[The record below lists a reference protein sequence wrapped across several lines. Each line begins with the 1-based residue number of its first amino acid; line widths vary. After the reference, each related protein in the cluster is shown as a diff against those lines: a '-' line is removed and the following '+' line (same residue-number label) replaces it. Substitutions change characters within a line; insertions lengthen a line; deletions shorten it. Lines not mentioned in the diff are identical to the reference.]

1 MKHNFHKKLLS
12 IILTA
17 MLILATIPFSCIS
30 VLAEEANATVL
41 YASQISNG
49 THLTLDSDTELIMDK
64 ELYIKSITGDYNLTV
79 TGSES
84 LNITNAERTIEVH
97 DFICHAPLIVT
108 STSEKYDEPTIKVFR
123 FSVYGSKLVIYGNY
137 PLDATYITIK
147 SKAVNIRALKEC
159 GMTAFYDT
167 YINCE
172 TMEINSEN
180 TAIRSRNC
188 VTVIASK
195 YCIINSNMD
204 GIATSVSLMPDNNI
218 YLGGRIIINA
228 ERFGLSTNNGS
239 IYSKGSPSGDARQLP
254 ALEQLHITADEPIS
268 AEGAINLRCA
278 DAKITATGKDEP
290 AIEGSSTYLGG
301 VYDIKTNGGHGVFG
315 QRGISH
321 FYSGYFKMS
330 GPKGDYSAVK
340 CIELKIDEG
349 LSVHTPQGATYDSEG
364 IYDSNG
370 NPAKEVEIYSIM
382 DSMEI
387 EMHKPVAGMK
397 PVSDIRVL
405 IGAFPLPSNCRLSEI
420 KWYENDNRMTEGM
433 VFKAGK
439 EYRAEVV
446 IYTTNYLCFPSGYMG
461 KVNGKKVGTGLSDH
475 NTTIHLRPNFGTCP
489 KAVEEVALNIAAPVE
504 NEKPSTAVTASS
516 SAYYV
521 PTNSV
526 KWEVFSSDIQTYTP
540 MVTSTFIGARHYKV
554 SFDVVAN
561 SGYGFPVELINP
573 YDFDSCVTATVNG
586 KPAYVYAVEEA
597 STSKIRV
604 SMLFGECNAT
614 IIRNIRIEVTPPK
627 AGEHP
632 DYTARALGTGYSIN
646 TNKNSYYDAYW
657 ANQKWYYVKNGVSW
671 WDVTNG
677 GYDYVYDKDVFL
689 PDHKYQCEVYVKT
702 DAGYEFLMNTKTDPP
717 TVPSV
722 IVNGNP
728 GDYTTLYGSGLNF
741 EQEVKYVFN
750 CSEQTL
756 SKVGVIELSQPIA
769 GGTPDYVAT
778 TLAPHL
784 YEVTKITWYD
794 ALGEELPANAT
805 FIAGMVYRVYV
816 QIETNIVVDNNID
829 YRVAY
834 FDCFTGKTKTSL
846 NGVELEM
853 INSKDANKEDL
864 EEYFNHAYYTFANK
878 PINLCYTFKPA
889 PRPAIGDITVSGTA
903 TSFGSNTNDVTIQ
916 LIKSG
921 EPEASYETVVKG
933 KTAEYSIEGVSAGTY
948 TLKVSKNNHVT
959 REYTV
964 VVGNSSVIQD
974 VKICLLGDVNMD
986 GKISILD
993 AIMVQKVSLSSM
1005 SLDDYQ
1011 IKLASVRGKSSPGVL
1026 DAILIQ
1032 KYALGL
1038 IDKF

>member
-1 MKHNFHKKLLS
+1 MKNNFYKKLLS

-30 VLAEEANATVL
+30 VLAEGVGVTVL
-41 YASQISNG
+41 YASQISNN
-49 THLTLDSDTELIMDK
+49 THLTLNSDTELIMDK
-64 ELYIKSITGDYNLTV
+64 ELYIKSITGEYNITI
-79 TGSES
+79 TGSET
-84 LNITNAERTIEVH
+84 LNITNTGRTIEVNE
-97 DFICHAPLIVT
+97 FICSAPLIVT
-108 STSEKYDEPTIKVFR
+108 STSKTYEEAAI
-123 FSVYGSKLVIYGNY
+123 SVDYFEASGPELVLYGNY
-137 PLDATYITIK
+137 PLLSKNVNITAK
-147 SKAVNIRALKEC
+147 DVNIRALKYSGIVASGFIHIASETFVVNSVD
-159 GMTAFYDT
+159 TALKASKDIRLVATRYA
-167 YINCE
+167 
-172 TMEINSEN
+172 EINSN
-180 TAIRSRNC
+180 GN
-188 VTVIASK
+188 
-195 YCIINSNMD
+195 
-204 GIATSVSLMPDNNI
+204 GIETTSGFSYDNAHV
-218 YLGGRIIINA
+218 YLGGRITINA
-228 ERFGLSTNNGS
+228 ELNGIVTSNGS
-239 IYSKGSPSGDARQLP
+239 IYANPAYNIS
-254 ALEQLHITADEPIS
+254 ALEQLYITASTPINMNGIVDLKCS
-268 AEGAINLRCA
+268 
-278 DAKITATGKDEP
+278 DAKITATGNDEP
-290 AIEGSSTYLGG
+290 AIKGTSTYLGG

-315 QRGISH
+315 RLATSH

-340 CIELKIDEG
+340 CIKLTIDEG

-370 NPAKEVEIYSIM
+370 NPAKEVEIYGIM

-405 IGAFPLPSNCRLSEI
+405 IGAFPLPSNCELFEI

-433 VFKAGK
+433 VFTAGK

-461 KVNGKKVGTGLSDH
+461 KVNGKTVSTGLSDH

-504 NEKPSTAVTASS
+504 KEKPSKAVIASS

-604 SMLFGECNAT
+604 SMDFGECNAT

-632 DYTARALGTGYSIN
+632 DYTARVLGTGYSIN
-646 TNKNSYYDAYW
+646 TSKNSYYDASW

-671 WDVTNG
+671 WDVTDG

-702 DAGYEFLMNTKTDPP
+702 DDGYEFLMNTKTDPP

-728 GDYTTLYGSGLNF
+728 GAHTTLYGSGLNF

-805 FIAGMVYRVYV
+805 FIAGMVYRVDV
-816 QIETNIVVDNNID
+816 QIETNIVVDNNKE

-834 FDCFTGKTKTSL
+834 FDCFTGKTSL

-864 EEYFNHAYYTFANK
+864 EEYFNHAYYTGANK

-889 PRPAIGDITVSGTA
+889 PRPAAGYTVSGTA
-903 TSFGSNTNDVTIQ
+903 TSFGSDTDEVIIQ
-916 LIKSG
+916 LTESG
-921 EPEASYETVVKG
+921 AAEPAYEAVVKG
-933 KTAEYSIEGVSAGTY
+933 NSASYTIEGVAPGTY
-948 TLKVSKNNHVT
+948 TMKVMKNNHGT

-964 VVGNSSVIQD
+964 VVGSAPVVQD
-974 VKICLLGDVNMD
+974 VKLCLKGDANGSGTVDIEDAMLVFYHVAKKSYLGDEGLAACDTNAD
-986 GKISILD
+986 GTVDIED
-993 AIMVQKVSLSSM
+993 AMTVFYFVAK
-1005 SLDDYQ
+1005 
-1011 IKLASVRGKSSPGVL
+1011 K
-1026 DAILIQ
+1026 
-1032 KYALGL
+1032 
-1038 IDKF
+1038 IDKI

>member
-1 MKHNFHKKLLS
+1 MKNNFYKKLLS

-30 VLAEEANATVL
+30 VLAENAKVPVL
-41 YASQISNG
+41 YASQISNN

-64 ELYIKSITGDYNLTV
+64 ELYIKSITGDYNLTI
-79 TGSES
+79 TGSEP
-84 LNITNAERTIEVH
+84 LNITNAGRTIEVH

-123 FSVYGSKLVIYGNY
+123 FSVYGSELVIYGNY

-188 VTVIASK
+188 ITVIASK

-268 AEGAINLRCA
+268 AESAINLRCA
-278 DAKITATGKDEP
+278 DAKITATGNDEP
-290 AIEGSSTYLGG
+290 AIKGSSTYLGG

-340 CIELKIDEG
+340 CIDLIIDEG

-370 NPAKEVEIYSIM
+370 NPAKEVEIYCIM

-397 PVSDIRVL
+397 PISDIRVL

-433 VFKAGK
+433 VFTAGK

-461 KVNGKKVGTGLSDH
+461 KVNGKKVGTGLSNH
-475 NTTIHLRPNFGTCP
+475 NMTIHLRPNFGTCP

-504 NEKPSTAVTASS
+504 NEKPSIAVTASS

-526 KWEVFSSDIQTYTP
+526 EWKVFSSQTQTYEP
-540 MVTSTFIGARHYKV
+540 MITSTFKGGRDYKV

-573 YDFDSCVTATVNG
+573 FDFDSCVTATVNG

-604 SMLFGECNAT
+604 SMIFGECNDT
-614 IIRNIRIEVTPPK
+614 IIEYIRIEVTPPK

-646 TNKNSYYDAYW
+646 TSKNSYYDAYW

-677 GYDYVYDKDVFL
+677 RYDYVYDKDVFL
-689 PDHKYQCEVYVKT
+689 PDHNYQCEVHVRR
-702 DAGYEFLMNTKTDPP
+702 DGEYEFVNDTSTNP
-717 TVPSV
+717 TTFP
-722 IVNGNP
+722 IVTVNEGIGYP
-728 GDYTTLYGSGLNF
+728 TTEGSGLQF
-741 EQEVKYVFN
+741 EQKVKRAFS

-794 ALGEELPANAT
+794 ALGEPLSPDSI
-805 FIAGMVYRVYV
+805 FIAGMVYRVDV
-816 QIETNIVVDNNID
+816 QIETNIVVDNDKD
-829 YRVAY
+829 YRVAF
-834 FDCFTGKTKTSL
+834 FDCYTGKTKTSL

-889 PRPAIGDITVSGTA
+889 PRPAIGDVNFDNEVNLKDVVRLKKLLVGLA
-903 TSFGSNTNDVTIQ
+903 DNDSN
-916 LIKSG
+916 
-921 EPEASYETVVKG
+921 A
-933 KTAEYSIEGVSAGTY
+933 
-948 TLKVSKNNHVT
+948 
-959 REYTV
+959 
-964 VVGNSSVIQD
+964 
-974 VKICLLGDVNMD
+974 DVNFD
-986 GKISILD
+986 GI
-993 AIMVQKVSLSSM
+993 VN
-1005 SLDDYQ
+1005 SLD
-1011 IKLASVRGKSSPGVL
+1011 IAFLKKLLLQSR
-1026 DAILIQ
+1026 
-1032 KYALGL
+1032 
-1038 IDKF
+1038 

>member
-1 MKHNFHKKLLS
+1 MKNNFYKKLLS

-17 MLILATIPFSCIS
+17 MLILATIPFSCIA
-30 VLAEEANATVL
+30 VLAEGAGVTVL
-41 YASQISNG
+41 YASQISNN
-49 THLTLDSDTELIMDK
+49 THLTLNSDTELIMDK
-64 ELYIKSITGDYNLTV
+64 ELQLKSITGEYNITI
-79 TGSES
+79 TGSEP

-97 DFICHAPLIVT
+97 EFICYAPLIVT
-108 STSEKYDEPTIKVFR
+108 STSEKYDEPTIKVWKFA
-123 FSVYGSKLVIYGNY
+123 VYCSELTIYGNY
-137 PLDATYITIK
+137 PLSASNININ
-147 SKAVNIRALKEC
+147 SIAVNIRALKEC

-172 TMEINSEN
+172 TLEINSEN

-188 VTVIASK
+188 VTVIVSK
-195 YCIINSNMD
+195 YCIINSNVD
-204 GIATSVSLMPDNNI
+204 GIATTASLSTDNNI

-228 ERFGLSTNNGS
+228 ERFGLSTQNGC
-239 IYSKGSPSGDARQLP
+239 IYSKGSLSGNARQLP
-254 ALEQLHITADEPIS
+254 ALEKLHITADEPIS
-268 AEGAINLRCA
+268 AVGVINLRCA

-290 AIEGSSTYLGG
+290 AIEGTSTYLGG
-301 VYDIKTNGGHGVFG
+301 VYDIKTNGGYGVVG
-315 QRGISH
+315 KRGDSH

-340 CIELKIDEG
+340 CIDLTIDEG
-349 LSVHTPQGATYDSEG
+349 LSVYTPQGATYDSDG

-370 NPAKEVEIYSIM
+370 NPAKEVEIYGIM

-433 VFKAGK
+433 VFTAGK

-461 KVNGKKVGTGLSDH
+461 KVNGKTVSTGLSDH

-504 NEKPSTAVTASS
+504 NEKPSKAVTASS

-540 MVTSTFIGARHYKV
+540 MVTSTFIGGRHYHV

-561 SGYGFPVELINP
+561 SGYAFPVELVNAF
-573 YDFDSCVTATVNG
+573 DFDSCVTATVNG

-604 SMLFGECNAT
+604 SMEFGECNAT
-614 IIRNIRIEVTPPK
+614 IIKNIRIEVTPPK

-632 DYTARALGTGYSIN
+632 DYTARVLGTGYSIN
-646 TNKNSYYDAYW
+646 TSKNSYYDASW

-671 WDVTNG
+671 WDVTDG
-677 GYDYVYDKDVFL
+677 GNDYVYDKDVFL

-702 DAGYEFLMNTKTDPP
+702 DDGYEFLMNTKTDPP

-728 GDYTTLYGSGLNF
+728 GDHTTLYGSGLNF

-805 FIAGMVYRVYV
+805 FIAGMVYRVAVKIQPIEV
-816 QIETNIVVDNNID
+816 QGKK
-829 YRVAY
+829 VAS
-834 FDCFTGKTKTSL
+834 FNSNAEASL
-846 NGVELEM
+846 NGNQLDM
-853 INSKDANKEDL
+853 ISYSNANKEDV
-864 EEYFNHAYYTFANK
+864 EELFSHAYYENNQS
-878 PINLCYTFKPA
+878 IYLYYTFKPA
-889 PRPAIGDITVSGTA
+889 PRPATGDITVSGTA
-903 TSFGSNTNDVTIQ
+903 TSFGSNTDDVTIQ

-921 EPEASYETVVKG
+921 ASEASYETVVKG
-933 KTAEYSIEGVSAGTY
+933 KIASYSIEGVAPGTY
-948 TLKVSKNNHVT
+948 TMKVMKQNHAT

-964 VVGNSSVIQD
+964 VVGSAPVVQD
-974 VKICLLGDVNMD
+974 VKLCLKGDANGSGTVDIEDAMLVFYHVAKKSYLGGEGLAACDTNAD
-986 GKISILD
+986 GTVDIED
-993 AIMVQKVSLSSM
+993 AMTVFYFVAK
-1005 SLDDYQ
+1005 
-1011 IKLASVRGKSSPGVL
+1011 K
-1026 DAILIQ
+1026 
-1032 KYALGL
+1032 
-1038 IDKF
+1038 IDKI

>member
-1 MKHNFHKKLLS
+1 MKNNFSKKLLS
-12 IILTA
+12 IILAA

-30 VLAEEANATVL
+30 VLAEGAGVPVL
-41 YASQISNG
+41 YASKISNN
-49 THLTLDSDTELIMDK
+49 THLTLNSDTELIMDK
-64 ELYIKSITGDYNLTV
+64 ELYIKSITGEYNITI
-79 TGSES
+79 TGSEP

-97 DFICHAPLIVT
+97 DFICYAPLIVT
-108 STSEKYDEPTIKVFR
+108 STSEKYDEPTIEVWKFA
-123 FSVYGSKLVIYGNY
+123 VYCSELVIYGNY
-137 PLDATYITIK
+137 PLSATNITINSK
-147 SKAVNIRALKEC
+147 SVNIRSLKEC
-159 GMTAFYDT
+159 GMTGFYDT

-172 TMEINSEN
+172 TLEINSEN

-188 VTVIASK
+188 ITVIASK
-195 YCIINSNMD
+195 YCIINSNWD

-278 DAKITATGKDEP
+278 DAKITATGNDEP
-290 AIEGSSTYLGG
+290 AIKGSSTYLGG

-315 QRGISH
+315 QRGDSH

-340 CIELKIDEG
+340 CIDLIIDEG

-370 NPAKEVEIYSIM
+370 NPAKEVEIYGIM

-397 PVSDIRVL
+397 PISDIRVL

-433 VFKAGK
+433 VFTAGK

-461 KVNGKKVGTGLSDH
+461 KVNGKTVSTGLSNH

-554 SFDVVAN
+554 SFDVVAK
-561 SGYGFPVELINP
+561 SGYGFPVELINA

-604 SMLFGECNAT
+604 SMEFGECNAT
-614 IIRNIRIEVTPPK
+614 IIKNIRIEVTPPK

-632 DYTARALGTGYSIN
+632 DYTARVLGTGYSIN
-646 TNKNSYYDAYW
+646 TSKNSYYDAYW

-677 GYDYVYDKDVFL
+677 GYEYVYDKDVFL

-702 DAGYEFLMNTKTDPP
+702 DQGYEFLMNTKTDPP

-722 IVNGNP
+722 IVNGYP

-794 ALGEELPANAT
+794 ALGEELPANT
-805 FIAGMVYRVYV
+805 TLIAGMVYRVDV
-816 QIETNIVVDNNID
+816 QIETNIVVDNDKD
-829 YRVAY
+829 YRVAF
-834 FDCFTGKTKTSL
+834 FDCYTGKTKTSL

-864 EEYFNHAYYTFANK
+864 EEYFNHAYYTGANK

-889 PRPAIGDITVSGTA
+889 PRPAIGDVNFDNEVNVKDIVRLKRLLVGLA
-903 TSFGSNTNDVTIQ
+903 DNDSNADV
-916 LIKSG
+916 
-921 EPEASYETVVKG
+921 
-933 KTAEYSIEGVSAGTY
+933 
-948 TLKVSKNNHVT
+948 
-959 REYTV
+959 
-964 VVGNSSVIQD
+964 D
-974 VKICLLGDVNMD
+974 FD
-986 GKISILD
+986 GK
-993 AIMVQKVSLSSM
+993 VN
-1005 SLDDYQ
+1005 SLD
-1011 IKLASVRGKSSPGVL
+1011 IAFLKKLLLQSR
-1026 DAILIQ
+1026 
-1032 KYALGL
+1032 
-1038 IDKF
+1038 

>member
-1 MKHNFHKKLLS
+1 MKNNFYKKLLS

-30 VLAEEANATVL
+30 VLAENAEATVL
-41 YASQISNG
+41 YASKISNN
-49 THLTLDSDTELIMDK
+49 THLTLNSDTELIMDK
-64 ELYIKSITGDYNLTV
+64 ELYIKSITGEYNITI
-79 TGSES
+79 TGSEP
-84 LNITNAERTIEVH
+84 LNITNAERTIEVNE
-97 DFICHAPLIVT
+97 FICSAPILVT
-108 STSEKYDEPTIKVFR
+108 STSETYEEAAI
-123 FSVYGSKLVIYGNY
+123 SVDYFEASGPELVLYGNY
-137 PLDATYITIK
+137 PLLSENVNITAK
-147 SKAVNIRALKEC
+147 DVNIRALKYSGIDARGFIHITSETFVVNSVD
-159 GMTAFYDT
+159 TALKARKDIRLVATRYA
-167 YINCE
+167 
-172 TMEINSEN
+172 EINSNGNGIETTSGFSYEN
-180 TAIRSRNC
+180 AH
-188 VTVIASK
+188 V
-195 YCIINSNMD
+195 
-204 GIATSVSLMPDNNI
+204 
-218 YLGGRIIINA
+218 YLGGRITINA
-228 ERFGLSTNNGS
+228 ELNGIVTKNGS
-239 IYSKGSPSGDARQLP
+239 IHANPAYKIS
-254 ALEQLHITADEPIS
+254 ALEQLYITASTPINMN
-268 AEGAINLRCA
+268 GIVDLKCP
-278 DAKITATGKDEP
+278 DVKLTATGKNNTGIN
-290 AIEGSSTYLGG
+290 ANSVYLEG
-301 VYDIKTNGGHGVFG
+301 VYNIKTNGGYGVKASYDIQFNKG
-315 QRGISH
+315 YYIISGAEDG
-321 FYSGYFKMS
+321 YAAVLTSGEYN
-330 GPKGDYSAVK
+330 DNLE
-340 CIELKIDEG
+340 INEELTVCVPEN
-349 LSVHTPQGATYDSEG
+349 ATYDRLS

-370 NPAKEVEIYSIM
+370 NPAKEVEIYGIM

-461 KVNGKKVGTGLSDH
+461 KVNGKSVSTGLSNH

-489 KAVEEVALNIAAPVE
+489 EAVEEVALNIAAPVE
-504 NEKPSTAVTASS
+504 TEKPSTAVTASS

-604 SMLFGECNAT
+604 SMDFGECNAT

-632 DYTARALGTGYSIN
+632 DYTARVLGTGYSIN
-646 TNKNSYYDAYW
+646 TSKNSYYDAYW

-671 WDVTNG
+671 WDVTDG
-677 GYDYVYDKDVFL
+677 GYEYVYDKDVFL

-702 DAGYEFLMNTKTDPP
+702 DDGYEFLMNTKTDPP

-794 ALGEELPANAT
+794 ALGEELPANTT
-805 FIAGMVYRVYV
+805 FIAGMVYRVDV

-834 FDCFTGKTKTSL
+834 FDCL
-846 NGVELEM
+846 L
-853 INSKDANKEDL
+853 SKCGDYKC
-864 EEYFNHAYYTFANK
+864 K
-878 PINLCYTFKPA
+878 P
-889 PRPAIGDITVSGTA
+889 
-903 TSFGSNTNDVTIQ
+903 
-916 LIKSG
+916 KSK
-921 EPEASYETVVKG
+921 AVLVK
-933 KTAEYSIEGVSAGTY
+933 
-948 TLKVSKNNHVT
+948 
-959 REYTV
+959 
-964 VVGNSSVIQD
+964 Q
-974 VKICLLGDVNMD
+974 
-986 GKISILD
+986 
-993 AIMVQKVSLSSM
+993 
-1005 SLDDYQ
+1005 
-1011 IKLASVRGKSSPGVL
+1011 
-1026 DAILIQ
+1026 
-1032 KYALGL
+1032 
-1038 IDKF
+1038 

>member
-1 MKHNFHKKLLS
+1 MKNNFYKKLLS

-30 VLAEEANATVL
+30 VLAEEAEVTVL
-41 YASQISNG
+41 YASKISNN
-49 THLTLDSDTELIMDK
+49 THLTLNSDTELIMDK
-64 ELYIKSITGDYNLTV
+64 ELYLKSITGEYNLKV
-79 TGSES
+79 TGSET
-84 LNITNAERTIEVH
+84 LNITNAERTIEVNE
-97 DFICHAPLIVT
+97 FICSAPILVT
-108 STSEKYDEPTIKVFR
+108 STSETYEEAAI
-123 FSVYGSKLVIYGNY
+123 SVDYFEASGPELLLYGNY
-137 PLDATYITIK
+137 PLLSENVNITA
-147 SKAVNIRALKEC
+147 KAVNIRALKSF
-159 GMTAFYDT
+159 GIVASGF
-167 YINCE
+167 IHIKSE
-172 TMEINSEN
+172 TFVVNSVGSALQARKDIRFVSTRYAEINSNGNGIETTGSFSYEN
-180 TAIRSRNC
+180 AN
-188 VTVIASK
+188 V
-195 YCIINSNMD
+195 
-204 GIATSVSLMPDNNI
+204 
-218 YLGGRIIINA
+218 YLGGRITINA
-228 ERFGLSTNNGS
+228 ELNGIVTSNGS
-239 IYSKGSPSGDARQLP
+239 IYANPDYNIS
-254 ALEQLHITADEPIS
+254 ALEQLYITASTPINMV
-268 AEGAINLRCA
+268 GIVDLKCP
-278 DAKITATGKDEP
+278 DAKITATGNDEP
-290 AIEGSSTYLGG
+290 AIKGTSTYLGG

-315 QRGISH
+315 RLATSH
-321 FYSGYFKMS
+321 FYSGYFKIS

-340 CIELKIDEG
+340 CIKLTIDEG

-370 NPAKEVEIYSIM
+370 NPAKEVEIYGIM

-397 PVSDIRVL
+397 PVSDIRAIRGVL
-405 IGAFPLPSNCRLSEI
+405 PLPSNCRLSEI

-433 VFKAGK
+433 VFTAGNT
-439 EYRAEVV
+439 YSAEVV
-446 IYTTNYLCFPSGYMG
+446 IYTTNYFRFPSGYMG
-461 KVNGKKVGTGLSDH
+461 KVNGKTVSTGLSNH
-475 NTTIHLRPNFGTCP
+475 NMTIHLRPNFGTCP
-489 KAVEEVALNIAAPVE
+489 KAIEEVALNIAAPVDG
-504 NEKPSTAVTASS
+504 EKPATAVTDSS

-526 KWEVFSSDIQTYTP
+526 EWEVFSSQTQLYNP
-540 MVTSTFIGARHYKV
+540 MSTTSTFIGGRLYKV

-561 SGYGFPVELINP
+561 SGYGFPVELVNSYEIN
-573 YDFDSCVTATVNG
+573 SCVTATVNG

-604 SMLFGECNAT
+604 SMNFGECNAT

-632 DYTARALGTGYSIN
+632 DYTARVLGTGYSIN
-646 TNKNSYYDAYW
+646 TSKNSYYDAYW

-677 GYDYVYDKDVFL
+677 GYEYVYDKDVFL
-689 PDHKYQCEVYVKT
+689 PDHKYQCEVHVKT
-702 DAGYEFLMNTKTDPP
+702 DDGYEFLMNTKTDPP

-728 GDYTTLYGSGLNF
+728 GAHTTLYASGLQF

-756 SKVGVIELSQPIA
+756 SKVGVIELSQPLA

-784 YEVTKITWYD
+784 YDIKSITWYD

-805 FIAGMVYRVYV
+805 FIAGMVYRVAVKIQPIEV
-816 QIETNIVVDNNID
+816 QGKK
-829 YRVAY
+829 VAS
-834 FDCFTGKTKTSL
+834 FNSDTKASL
-846 NGVELEM
+846 NGNQLDMISYSNANNEDVEELF
-853 INSKDANKEDL
+853 S
-864 EEYFNHAYYTFANK
+864 HAYYENNQS
-878 PINLCYTFKPA
+878 IYLYYTFKPA
-889 PRPAIGDITVSGTA
+889 PQPAIGYMTVSGTA

-948 TLKVSKNNHVT
+948 TLKVMKENHVT

-986 GKISILD
+986 GTVSILD
-993 AIMVQKVSLSSM
+993 ATEVQKGIAGLLSLNE
-1005 SLDDYQ
+1005 YQ
-1011 IKLASVRGKSSPGVL
+1011 NKLADVNKDGNVSII
-1026 DAILIQ
+1026 DATQIQ
-1032 KYALGL
+1032 KYIVGI

>member
-1 MKHNFHKKLLS
+1 MKNNFYKKLLS

-30 VLAEEANATVL
+30 VLAEGAGVTVL
-41 YASQISNG
+41 YASQISNN
-49 THLTLDSDTELIMDK
+49 THLTLNSDTELIMDK
-64 ELYIKSITGDYNLTV
+64 ELYLKSITGEYNITI
-79 TGSES
+79 TGSEP

-97 DFICHAPLIVT
+97 DFICYAPLIVT
-108 STSEKYDEPTIKVFR
+108 STSEKYDEPTIKVWKFAIYC
-123 FSVYGSKLVIYGNY
+123 SELTIYGNY
-137 PLDATYITIK
+137 PLSASNININ
-147 SKAVNIRALKEC
+147 SIAVNIRALKEC

-172 TMEINSEN
+172 TLEINSEN
-180 TAIRSRNC
+180 TAIRSQNC
-188 VTVIASK
+188 VTVIVSK
-195 YCIINSNMD
+195 YCIINSNVD
-204 GIATSVSLMPDNNI
+204 GIATTASLSTDNNI

-228 ERFGLSTNNGS
+228 ERFGLSTQNGC
-239 IYSKGSPSGDARQLP
+239 IYSKGSLSGNARQLP

-268 AEGAINLRCA
+268 AVGVINLRCA

-290 AIEGSSTYLGG
+290 AIEGTSTYLGG
-301 VYDIKTNGGHGVFG
+301 VYDIKTNGGYGVVG
-315 QRGISH
+315 KRGDSH

-340 CIELKIDEG
+340 CIVLTIDEG
-349 LSVHTPQGATYDSEG
+349 LSVHAPQGATYDSEG

-370 NPAKEVEIYSIM
+370 NPAKEVEIYGIM

-405 IGAFPLPSNCRLSEI
+405 IGAFPLPSNCELSEI

-433 VFKAGK
+433 VFTAGK

-461 KVNGKKVGTGLSDH
+461 KVNGKTVSTGLSDH

-504 NEKPSTAVTASS
+504 KEKPSKTVTASS

-561 SGYGFPVELINP
+561 SGYAFPVELINP

-632 DYTARALGTGYSIN
+632 DYTARVLGTGYSIN
-646 TNKNSYYDAYW
+646 TSKNSYYDASW

-671 WDVTNG
+671 WDVTDG

-702 DAGYEFLMNTKTDPP
+702 DDGYEFLMNTKTDPP

-722 IVNGNP
+722 IVNGFP

-756 SKVGVIELSQPIA
+756 SKVGVIELSQPLA
-769 GGTPDYVAT
+769 GGTPDYIAT
-778 TLAPHL
+778 TFAPHL
-784 YEVTKITWYD
+784 YDIKSITWYD

-805 FIAGMVYRVYV
+805 FIAGMVYRVAVKIQPIEV
-816 QIETNIVVDNNID
+816 Q
-829 YRVAY
+829 
-834 FDCFTGKTKTSL
+834 GKKAASFNSNAEASL
-846 NGVELEM
+846 NGNQLDM
-853 INSKDANKEDL
+853 ISYSNANKEDV
-864 EEYFNHAYYTFANK
+864 EELFSHAYYENNQS
-878 PINLCYTFKPA
+878 IYLYYTFKPA

-903 TSFGSNTNDVTIQ
+903 TSFGSDTDEVIIQ
-916 LIKSG
+916 LTESG
-921 EPEASYETVVKG
+921 AAEPAYEAVVKG
-933 KTAEYSIEGVSAGTY
+933 NSASYTIEGVASGTY
-948 TLKVSKNNHVT
+948 TMKVMKNNHVT

-964 VVGNSSVIQD
+964 VVGSAPVTQD
-974 VKICLLGDVNMD
+974 VKLCLKGDANGSGTVDIEDAMLVFYHVAKKSYLGDEGLAACDTNAD
-986 GKISILD
+986 GTVDIED
-993 AIMVQKVSLSSM
+993 AMTVFYFVAK
-1005 SLDDYQ
+1005 
-1011 IKLASVRGKSSPGVL
+1011 K
-1026 DAILIQ
+1026 
-1032 KYALGL
+1032 
-1038 IDKF
+1038 IDKI

>member
-1 MKHNFHKKLLS
+1 MKNNFYKKLLS

-30 VLAEEANATVL
+30 VLAEGAGVTVL
-41 YASQISNG
+41 YASQISNN
-49 THLTLDSDTELIMDK
+49 THLTLNSDTELIMDK
-64 ELYIKSITGDYNLTV
+64 ELYIKSITGEYNITI
-79 TGSES
+79 TGSEP

-97 DFICHAPLIVT
+97 DFICYAPLIVT
-108 STSEKYDEPTIKVFR
+108 STSEKYDEPTIEVWKFA
-123 FSVYGSKLVIYGNY
+123 VYCSELTIYGNY
-137 PLDATYITIK
+137 PLSASNININ
-147 SKAVNIRALKEC
+147 SIAVNIRALKEC

-172 TMEINSEN
+172 TLEINSEN
-180 TAIRSRNC
+180 TAIRSQNC

-195 YCIINSNMD
+195 YCIINSNVD
-204 GIATSVSLMPDNNI
+204 GIATTASLSTDNNI

-228 ERFGLSTNNGS
+228 ERFGLSTQNGC
-239 IYSKGSPSGDARQLP
+239 IYSKGSLSGNARQLP

-268 AEGAINLRCA
+268 AVGVINLRCA

-290 AIEGSSTYLGG
+290 AIEGTSTYLGG

-315 QRGISH
+315 RLGTSH

-340 CIELKIDEG
+340 CIKLTIDEG

-370 NPAKEVEIYSIM
+370 NPAKEVEIYGIM

-433 VFKAGK
+433 VFTAGK

-461 KVNGKKVGTGLSDH
+461 KVNGKTVSTGLSDH

-504 NEKPSTAVTASS
+504 KEKPSKAVIASS

-586 KPAYVYAVEEA
+586 KPAYVYAIEEA

-604 SMLFGECNAT
+604 SMDFGECNAT

-632 DYTARALGTGYSIN
+632 DYTARVLGTGYSIN
-646 TNKNSYYDAYW
+646 TSKNSYYDAYW

-671 WDVTNG
+671 WDVTDG

-702 DAGYEFLMNTKTDPP
+702 DDGYEFLMNTKTDPP

-805 FIAGMVYRVYV
+805 FIAGMVYRVAVKIEPIEV
-816 QIETNIVVDNNID
+816 Q
-829 YRVAY
+829 
-834 FDCFTGKTKTSL
+834 GKKAASFNSNAEASL
-846 NGVELEM
+846 NGNQLDM
-853 INSKDANKEDL
+853 ISYSNANKEDV
-864 EEYFNHAYYTFANK
+864 EELFSHAYYENNQS
-878 PINLCYTFKPA
+878 IYLYYTFKPA
-889 PRPAIGDITVSGTA
+889 PRPAAGYTVSGTV
-903 TSFGSNTNDVTIQ
+903 TSFGSNTDDVTIQ

-921 EPEASYETVVKG
+921 ASEASYETVVKG
-933 KTAEYSIEGVSAGTY
+933 KIASYSIEDVAPGTY
-948 TLKVSKNNHVT
+948 TMKVMKQNHVA

-964 VVGNSSVIQD
+964 TVSTENVTQD
-974 VKICLLGDVNMD
+974 VKLCLKGDANGSGTVDIEDAMLVFYHVAKKSYLGDEGLAACDTNAD
-986 GKISILD
+986 GTVDIED
-993 AIMVQKVSLSSM
+993 AMTVFYFVAK
-1005 SLDDYQ
+1005 
-1011 IKLASVRGKSSPGVL
+1011 K
-1026 DAILIQ
+1026 
-1032 KYALGL
+1032 
-1038 IDKF
+1038 IDKI

>member
-1 MKHNFHKKLLS
+1 MKNNFYKKLLS

-30 VLAEEANATVL
+30 VLAENANATVL
-41 YASQISNG
+41 YASQISNN
-49 THLTLDSDTELIMDK
+49 THLTLNSDTELIMDK
-64 ELYIKSITGDYNLTV
+64 ELYIKSITGKYNITI
-79 TGSES
+79 TGSET
-84 LNITNAERTIEVH
+84 LNITNTGRTIEVNE
-97 DFICHAPLIVT
+97 FICSAPILVT
-108 STSEKYDEPTIKVFR
+108 STSEKYEEAAI
-123 FSVYGSKLVIYGNY
+123 SVDYFEASGPELVLYGNY
-137 PLDATYITIK
+137 PLSSKNVNITAK
-147 SKAVNIRALKEC
+147 DVNIRALKYS
-159 GMTAFYDT
+159 GIIASGF
-167 YINCE
+167 IHIQSE
-172 TMEINSEN
+172 TFVVNSVDSALQARKDIRLVATRYAEINS
-180 TAIRSRNC
+180 
-188 VTVIASK
+188 
-195 YCIINSNMD
+195 SNGN
-204 GIATSVSLMPDNNI
+204 GIETTSGFSYDNARV
-218 YLGGRIIINA
+218 YLGGRITINA
-228 ERFGLSTNNGS
+228 ELNGIVTSNGS
-239 IYSKGSPSGDARQLP
+239 IYANPTYNIS
-254 ALEQLHITADEPIS
+254 ALEQLYITASTPIN
-268 AEGAINLRCA
+268 INGIVDLKCP
-278 DAKITATGKDEP
+278 DAKITATGNDEP
-290 AIEGSSTYLGG
+290 AIKGNSTYLGG

-315 QRGISH
+315 RLGTSR
-321 FYSGYFKMS
+321 FYSGYFKIS

-340 CIELKIDEG
+340 CIKLTIDEG

-370 NPAKEVEIYSIM
+370 NPAKEVEIYGIM

-397 PVSDIRVL
+397 PISDIRVL
-405 IGAFPLPSNCRLSEI
+405 IGAFPLPSNCSLSEI

-433 VFKAGK
+433 VFTAGK

-461 KVNGKKVGTGLSDH
+461 KVNGKKVSTGLSDH

-489 KAVEEVALNIAAPVE
+489 EAVEEVALNIAAPVE
-504 NEKPSTAVTASS
+504 NKKPATAVTASS

-540 MVTSTFIGARHYKV
+540 MVTSTFIGGRHYHV
-554 SFDVVAN
+554 SFDVVAK
-561 SGYGFPVELINP
+561 SGYAFPVELINP
-573 YDFDSCVTATVNG
+573 YEFDSCVTATVNG

-604 SMLFGECNAT
+604 SMEFGECNAT
-614 IIRNIRIEVTPPK
+614 IIKNIRIEVTPPK

-646 TNKNSYYDAYW
+646 TSKNSYYDAYW

-671 WDVTNG
+671 WDVTDG

-702 DAGYEFLMNTKTDPP
+702 DDGYEFLMNTKTDPP

-750 CSEQTL
+750 CSKQTL

-794 ALGEELPANAT
+794 ALGEELPANTT
-805 FIAGMVYRVYV
+805 FIAGMVYRVDV
-816 QIETNIVVDNNID
+816 QIETNIVVNNNKD
-829 YRVAY
+829 YRVAH
-834 FDCFTGKTKTSL
+834 FDCYTGKTKASL

-903 TSFGSNTNDVTIQ
+903 TSFSSNTDDVTIQ

-921 EPEASYETVVKG
+921 AADPAYEAVVKG
-933 KTAEYSIEGVSAGTY
+933 KIAEYSIEGVAPGTY

-974 VKICLLGDVNMD
+974 VKNHLKGDINGD
-986 GKISILD
+986 GKISAVDKKLIYSHIDSSKELTGYEFD
-993 AIMVQKVSLSSM
+993 VANVNGDTKISAVDKKMIYNHISGDSSLWE
-1005 SLDDYQ
+1005 
-1011 IKLASVRGKSSPGVL
+1011 
-1026 DAILIQ
+1026 
-1032 KYALGL
+1032 
-1038 IDKF
+1038 

>member
-1 MKHNFHKKLLS
+1 MKNNFYKKLLS
-12 IILTA
+12 IIMTA
-17 MLILATIPFSCIS
+17 MLIIATIPFSCIS
-30 VLAEEANATVL
+30 VLAEEAGVPVL
-41 YASQISNG
+41 YASKISNN
-49 THLTLDSDTELIMDK
+49 THLTLNSDTELIMDK
-64 ELYIKSITGDYNLTV
+64 ELYIKSITGDYNLKV

-97 DFICHAPLIVT
+97 DFICYAPLIVT
-108 STSEKYDEPTIKVFR
+108 STSETYEEAAI
-123 FSVYGSKLVIYGNY
+123 SVDYFEASGPELVLYGNY
-137 PLDATYITIK
+137 PLLSKNVNITAK
-147 SKAVNIRALKEC
+147 DVNIRALKYYGIDARGFIHITSETFVVNSVD
-159 GMTAFYDT
+159 TALKASKDVRFVATRYA
-167 YINCE
+167 
-172 TMEINSEN
+172 EINSN
-180 TAIRSRNC
+180 GN
-188 VTVIASK
+188 
-195 YCIINSNMD
+195 
-204 GIATSVSLMPDNNI
+204 GIETTSGFSYDNAHV
-218 YLGGRIIINA
+218 YLGGRITINA
-228 ERFGLSTNNGS
+228 ELNGIVTSNGS
-239 IYSKGSPSGDARQLP
+239 IYANPAYNIS
-254 ALEQLHITADEPIS
+254 ALEQLYITASTPINMN
-268 AEGAINLRCA
+268 GIVDLKCP
-278 DAKITATGKDEP
+278 DAKITATGNDEP
-290 AIEGSSTYLGG
+290 AIKGTSTYLGG

-315 QRGISH
+315 RLGTNH
-321 FYSGYFKMS
+321 FYSGYFKIS

-340 CIELKIDEG
+340 CIKLTIDEG

-370 NPAKEVEIYSIM
+370 NPAKEVEIYGIM

-397 PVSDIRVL
+397 PVSDIRAIRGVL
-405 IGAFPLPSNCRLSEI
+405 PLPSNCRLSEI
-420 KWYENDNRMTEGM
+420 KWYENDNRMTEDM
-433 VFKAGK
+433 VFTAGNT
-439 EYRAEVV
+439 YSAEVV
-446 IYTTNYLCFPSGYMG
+446 IYTTNYFRFPSGYMG
-461 KVNGKKVGTGLSDH
+461 KVNGKSVSTGLSNH
-475 NTTIHLRPNFGTCP
+475 NMTIHLRPNFGTCP
-489 KAVEEVALNIAAPVE
+489 KAIEEVALNIAAPVDG
-504 NEKPSTAVTASS
+504 EKPATAVTDSS

-561 SGYGFPVELINP
+561 SGYGFPVELVNSYEIN
-573 YDFDSCVTATVNG
+573 SCVTATVNG

-632 DYTARALGTGYSIN
+632 DYTARVLGTGYSIN
-646 TNKNSYYDAYW
+646 TSKNSYYDAYW

-702 DAGYEFLMNTKTDPP
+702 DDGYEFLMNTKTDPP

-722 IVNGNP
+722 IVNGNA

-741 EQEVKYVFN
+741 EQEVKFVFN

-794 ALGEELPANAT
+794 ALGEELPANTT
-805 FIAGMVYRVYV
+805 FIAGMVYRVDV
-816 QIETNIVVDNNID
+816 QVETNIVVDNNKD

-834 FDCFTGKTKTSL
+834 FDCFTGKTSL

-889 PRPAIGDITVSGTA
+889 PRPTTGDITVSGTA

-933 KTAEYSIEGVSAGTY
+933 KIAEYSIEGVYAGTY
-948 TLKVSKNNHVT
+948 TMKVMKHNHVT

-1011 IKLASVRGKSSPGVL
+1011 IKLASVRGKSSLGVL

>member
-1 MKHNFHKKLLS
+1 MKNNFYKKLLS

-30 VLAEEANATVL
+30 VLAEGAGVTVL
-41 YASQISNG
+41 YASQISNN
-49 THLTLDSDTELIMDK
+49 THLTLNSDTELIMDK
-64 ELYIKSITGDYNLTV
+64 ELYIKSITGEYNITI
-79 TGSES
+79 TGSEP

-97 DFICHAPLIVT
+97 DFICYAPLIVT
-108 STSEKYDEPTIKVFR
+108 STSEKYDEPTIEVWKFA
-123 FSVYGSKLVIYGNY
+123 VYCSELTIYGNY
-137 PLDATYITIK
+137 PLSASNININ
-147 SKAVNIRALKEC
+147 SIAVNIRALKEC

-172 TMEINSEN
+172 TLEINSEN

-188 VTVIASK
+188 VTVIVSK
-195 YCIINSNMD
+195 YCIINSNVD
-204 GIATSVSLMPDNNI
+204 GIATTASLSTDNNI

-228 ERFGLSTNNGS
+228 ERFGLSTQNGC
-239 IYSKGSPSGDARQLP
+239 IYSKGSLSGNARQLP

-268 AEGAINLRCA
+268 AVGVINLRCA

-290 AIEGSSTYLGG
+290 AIEGTSTYLGG

-315 QRGISH
+315 RLGTSH

-340 CIELKIDEG
+340 CIKLTIDEG

-370 NPAKEVEIYSIM
+370 NPAKEVEIYGIM

-433 VFKAGK
+433 VFTAGK

-461 KVNGKKVGTGLSDH
+461 KVNGKTVSTGLSDH

-504 NEKPSTAVTASS
+504 KEKPSKAVIASS

-554 SFDVVAN
+554 SFDIVAN

-586 KPAYVYAVEEA
+586 KPAYVYAIEEA

-604 SMLFGECNAT
+604 SMDFGECNAT

-632 DYTARALGTGYSIN
+632 DYTARVLGTGYSIN
-646 TNKNSYYDAYW
+646 TSKNSYYDASW

-671 WDVTNG
+671 WDVTDG

-702 DAGYEFLMNTKTDPP
+702 DDGYEFLMNTKTDPP

-805 FIAGMVYRVYV
+805 FIAGMVYRVAVKIEPIEV
-816 QIETNIVVDNNID
+816 Q
-829 YRVAY
+829 
-834 FDCFTGKTKTSL
+834 GKKAASFNSNAEASL
-846 NGVELEM
+846 NGNQLDM
-853 INSKDANKEDL
+853 ISYSNANKEDV
-864 EEYFNHAYYTFANK
+864 EELFSHAYYENNQS
-878 PINLCYTFKPA
+878 IYLYYTFKPA
-889 PRPAIGDITVSGTA
+889 PRPAAGYTVSGTV
-903 TSFGSNTNDVTIQ
+903 TSFGSNTDDVTIQ

-921 EPEASYETVVKG
+921 ASEASYETVVKG
-933 KTAEYSIEGVSAGTY
+933 KIASYSIEDVAPGTY
-948 TLKVSKNNHVT
+948 TMKVMKQNHVA

-964 VVGNSSVIQD
+964 TVSTENVTQD
-974 VKICLLGDVNMD
+974 VKLCLKGDANGSGAVDIEDAMLVFYHVAKKSYLGDESLTACDTNGD
-986 GKISILD
+986 GTVDIED
-993 AIMVQKVSLSSM
+993 AMTVFYFVAK
-1005 SLDDYQ
+1005 
-1011 IKLASVRGKSSPGVL
+1011 K
-1026 DAILIQ
+1026 
-1032 KYALGL
+1032 
-1038 IDKF
+1038 IDKI

>member
-1 MKHNFHKKLLS
+1 MKNNFYKKLLS

-30 VLAEEANATVL
+30 VLAEGAGVTVL
-41 YASQISNG
+41 YASQISNN
-49 THLTLDSDTELIMDK
+49 THLTLNSDTELIMDK
-64 ELYIKSITGDYNLTV
+64 ELYIKSITGEYNITI
-79 TGSES
+79 TGSEP

-97 DFICHAPLIVT
+97 DFICYAPLIVT
-108 STSEKYDEPTIKVFR
+108 STSEKYDEPTIEVWKFA
-123 FSVYGSKLVIYGNY
+123 VYCSELTIYGNY
-137 PLDATYITIK
+137 PLSASNININ
-147 SKAVNIRALKEC
+147 SIAVNIRALKEC

-172 TMEINSEN
+172 TLEINSEN

-188 VTVIASK
+188 VTVIVSK
-195 YCIINSNMD
+195 YCIINSNVD
-204 GIATSVSLMPDNNI
+204 GIATTASLSTDNNI

-228 ERFGLSTNNGS
+228 ERFGLSTQNGC
-239 IYSKGSPSGDARQLP
+239 IYSKGSLSGNARQLP

-268 AEGAINLRCA
+268 AVGVINLRCA

-290 AIEGSSTYLGG
+290 AIEGTSTYLGG
-301 VYDIKTNGGHGVFG
+301 VYDIKTNGGYGVVG
-315 QRGISH
+315 KRGDSH

-340 CIELKIDEG
+340 CIVLTIDEG

-370 NPAKEVEIYSIM
+370 NPAKEVEIYGIM

-433 VFKAGK
+433 VFTAGK

-461 KVNGKKVGTGLSDH
+461 KVNGKTVSTGLSDH

-504 NEKPSTAVTASS
+504 NEKPSKAVTASS

-561 SGYGFPVELINP
+561 SGYAFPVELINP

-604 SMLFGECNAT
+604 SMEFGECNAT
-614 IIRNIRIEVTPPK
+614 IIKNIRIEVTPPK

-632 DYTARALGTGYSIN
+632 DYTARVLGTGYSIN
-646 TNKNSYYDAYW
+646 TSKNSYYDASW

-671 WDVTNG
+671 WDVTDG
-677 GYDYVYDKDVFL
+677 GYEYVYDKDVFL

-702 DAGYEFLMNTKTDPP
+702 DDGYEFLMNTKTDPP

-728 GDYTTLYGSGLNF
+728 GDHTTLYGSGLNF

-750 CSEQTL
+750 CSKQTL

-794 ALGEELPANAT
+794 ALGEELPANTT
-805 FIAGMVYRVYV
+805 FIAGMVYRVDV
-816 QIETNIVVDNNID
+816 QIETNIVVDNNKE

-834 FDCFTGKTKTSL
+834 FDCITGKTSL

-889 PRPAIGDITVSGTA
+889 QRPAAGYTVSGTA
-903 TSFGSNTNDVTIQ
+903 TSFGSNTDDVTIQ

-921 EPEASYETVVKG
+921 ASEASYETVVKG
-933 KTAEYSIEGVSAGTY
+933 KIASYSIEDVAPGTY
-948 TLKVSKNNHVT
+948 TMKVMKKNHVT

-964 VVGNSSVIQD
+964 VVGSAPVTQD
-974 VKICLLGDVNMD
+974 VKLCLKGDANGSGTVDIEDAMLVFYHVAKKSYLGDEGLAACDTNAD
-986 GKISILD
+986 GTVDIED
-993 AIMVQKVSLSSM
+993 AMTVFYFVAK
-1005 SLDDYQ
+1005 
-1011 IKLASVRGKSSPGVL
+1011 K
-1026 DAILIQ
+1026 
-1032 KYALGL
+1032 
-1038 IDKF
+1038 IDKI

>member
-1 MKHNFHKKLLS
+1 MKNNFYKKLLS

-30 VLAEEANATVL
+30 VLAENAEVPVL
-41 YASQISNG
+41 YASQISKENIK
-49 THLTLDSDTELIMDK
+49 HLTLNSDTELIMDK
-64 ELYIKSITGDYNLTV
+64 ELYLKSITGDYNLTV
-79 TGSES
+79 TGSEP
-84 LNITNAERTIEVH
+84 LNITNAERTIDVN

-108 STSEKYDEPTIKVFR
+108 STSEKYDEPTIEVFR
-123 FSVYGSKLVIYGNY
+123 FSVYGSELVIYGNY

-159 GMTAFYDT
+159 GMTCFYDT

-195 YCIINSNMD
+195 YCIINSNWD
-204 GIATSVSLMPDNNI
+204 GIATSVSLTPDNNI

-228 ERFGLSTNNGS
+228 ERFGLSTNNGG

-278 DAKITATGKDEP
+278 DAKITATGKDKP
-290 AIEGSSTYLGG
+290 AIKGSSTYLGG

-340 CIELKIDEG
+340 CIDLIIDEG

-370 NPAKEVEIYSIM
+370 NPAKEVEIYGIM

-397 PVSDIRVL
+397 PISDIRVL

-433 VFKAGK
+433 VFTAGK

-461 KVNGKKVGTGLSDH
+461 KVNGKKVGTGLSNH
-475 NTTIHLRPNFGTCP
+475 NMTIHLRPNFGTCP
-489 KAVEEVALNIAAPVE
+489 KAVEEVALNIAAPVQ
-504 NEKPSTAVTASS
+504 NKKPSTAVTASS

-526 KWEVFSSDIQTYTP
+526 EWKVFSSQTQTYEP
-540 MVTSTFIGARHYKV
+540 MITSTFKGGRDYKV

-561 SGYGFPVELINP
+561 SGYAFPVELINP
-573 YDFDSCVTATVNG
+573 YEFDSCVTATVNG

-604 SMLFGECNAT
+604 SMNFGECNDT
-614 IIRNIRIEVTPPK
+614 IIENIRIEVTPPK

-632 DYTARALGTGYSIN
+632 DYTARVLGTGYSIN
-646 TNKNSYYDAYW
+646 TSKNSYYDAYW

-677 GYDYVYDKDVFL
+677 RYDYVYDKDVFL
-689 PDHKYQCEVYVKT
+689 PDHNYQCEVYVKT
-702 DAGYEFLMNTKTDPP
+702 DQGYEFLMNTKTDPP

-722 IVNGNP
+722 IVNGYP

-741 EQEVKYVFN
+741 EQEVKYTFN

-756 SKVGVIELSQPIA
+756 SKVGVIELSQPLA

-794 ALGEELPANAT
+794 ALGEPLSPDSI
-805 FIAGMVYRVYV
+805 FIAGMVYRVDV
-816 QIETNIVVDNNID
+816 QIETNIVVDNDKD
-829 YRVAY
+829 YRVAF
-834 FDCFTGKTKTSL
+834 FDCYTGKTKTSL

-864 EEYFNHAYYTFANK
+864 EEYFNHAYYTFGNK

-889 PRPAIGDITVSGTA
+889 PRPAIGDVNFDNEVNIKDVVRLKRLVVGIPDND
-903 TSFGSNTNDVTIQ
+903 SNADVNFDGIVNSLDIAF
-916 LIKSG
+916 LIK
-921 EPEASYETVVKG
+921 
-933 KTAEYSIEGVSAGTY
+933 
-948 TLKVSKNNHVT
+948 
-959 REYTV
+959 
-964 VVGNSSVIQD
+964 
-974 VKICLLGDVNMD
+974 LLLQ
-986 GKISILD
+986 S
-993 AIMVQKVSLSSM
+993 
-1005 SLDDYQ
+1005 
-1011 IKLASVRGKSSPGVL
+1011 R
-1026 DAILIQ
+1026 
-1032 KYALGL
+1032 
-1038 IDKF
+1038 